1 MRRRSRTMWVVLLAL
16 VAGTLFQVGGSC
28 FSLGATSL
36 IAALDPWAVLD
47 CSGGI
52 FAGAFN
58 PCGDPAVTTDDIFVR
73 CP

>member
-1 MRRRSRTMWVVLLAL
+1 MRRRSGAMWVVLLAL
-16 VAGTLFQVGGSC
+16 AAGTLFQVGGSC
-28 FSLGATSL
+28 FSTWGTSVL
-36 IAALDPWAVLD
+36 AALDPCAVLD

>member
-1 MRRRSRTMWVVLLAL
+1 MQRRSRAMWVVLLAL

-28 FSLGATSL
+28 FSLSGTGL
-36 IAALDPWAVLD
+36 LAALDPCAVLD

-52 FAGAFN
+52 LAGAFN
-58 PCGDPAVTTDDIFVR
+58 PCGDPASTLDDIFVR